1 MNPGPQLEDGFTRIA
16 NELLEA
22 IYNAYFT
29 VSESRVFW
37 FVVRR
42 TYGYGKRSDWISES
56 QFCKAV
62 HTMDR
67 RNIAR
72 VRRELIDR
80 NIISVQRDARG
91 RPMYGVQKDFTRW
104 LSPSNQTHR
113 RSIRRSKP
121 VDVFNQTQNPVQSDA
136 DFGVQSDAYKR
147 KKESLKKDE
156 TEDQPAEQQEDTT
169 AAPILE
175 LTEEELKQIEAD
187 DELTYWKRKAGIDVS
202 DEHDV

>member
-42 TYGYGKRSDWISES
+42 TYGFGKRHDWIPER
-56 QFCKAV
+56 QFASAI
-62 HTMDR
+62 HSMSR
-67 RNIAR
+67 RNIAKTLR
-72 VRRELIDR
+72 QLITR
-80 NIISVQRDARG
+80 QIISIQRDGRG
-91 RPMYGVQKDFTRW
+91 HPTYGVQKDYARW
-104 LSPSNQTHR
+104 SLPSNKKARHPVRR
-113 RSIRRSKP
+113 RSIKP
-121 VDVFNQTQNPVQSDA
+121 PSNEMHKCIQPEGENAIQPE
-136 DFGVQSDAYKR
+136 GIIR
-147 KKESLKKDE
+147 KKDNFKESRNGDE
-156 TEDQPAEQQEDTT
+156 PIEQQPDLTN
-169 AAPILE
+169 APILE
-175 LTEEELKQIEAD
+175 LTEEELKAIEAN